1 MARIL
6 ILLPV
11 LALAA
16 LIAHAVGAG
25 DFSRSGAWLLRDP
38 WGQVTLF
45 DLYLGFALSAILI
58 AAIERRFWP
67 ALFWITPILFL
78 GNLWTGVWFAARIRT
93 IWARLGHS
101 PEQVMAKPRQNELGT
116 PG

>member
-25 DFSRSGAWLLRDP
+25 NFSQSGAWLVRDP

-45 DLYLGFALSAILI
+45 DLYFGFALSAIVI
-58 AAIERRFWP
+58 AAVERRLWP

-93 IWARLGHS
+93 VWARLGHS
-101 PEQVMAKPRQNELGT
+101 PEQVMAKPRQTELGN